1 MTKTLMLILSTLAI
15 SGCAH
20 NQAWVAPAVV
30 GAVVGVAI
38 HESVSHPQ
46 PRVYHAPP
54 PVYHPQPRVYHH
66 PQRVPYCYQTPA
78 YNRQGR
84 WIGNDTVC
92 R

>member
-1 MTKTLMLILSTLAI
+1 MTKTLLLILSTLAI

-20 NQAWVAPAVV
+20 NSAWVVPAAA
-30 GAVVGVAI
+30 GALVGVAI
-38 HESVSHPQ
+38 HEGVSNPQ
-46 PRVYHAPP
+46 PRVYQAPPRVYHAPP
-54 PVYHPQPRVYHH
+54 
-66 PQRVPYCYQTPA
+66 RVPYCYQTPA